1 MIPIPLDGRWTRQ
14 KSLGFLALLLAAV
27 STSSAL
33 VARRELRIHE
43 PLYRVE
49 EPARYPDRE
58 AQFLQRP
65 RARGNPEIVVGDVES
80 LQDQAFHSQVAIRNQ
95 LRYQEQMLTFGRFT
109 YGALAVGLFVIGGML
124 LLAPPSVGTENR
136 HAA

>member
-1 MIPIPLDGRWTRQ
+1 MISIPLDGRWTRQ
-14 KSLGFLALLLAAV
+14 KSLGFLALLLAAI

-33 VARRELRIHE
+33 VAHRELQIYE

-58 AQFLQRP
+58 AQFLQRL
-65 RARGNPEIVVGDVES
+65 RAHGNPEIVVAVVES

-95 LRYQEQMLTFGRFT
+95 LRYQERMLSFSRFT
-109 YGALAVGLFVIGGML
+109 YGALAVGLFVIGGVL
-124 LLAPPSVGTENR
+124 LLAPSSVGTESR

>member
-14 KSLGFLALLLAAV
+14 KSFGFLALLLAAI

-33 VARRELRIHE
+33 VAHRELQIYE

-49 EPARYPDRE
+49 EPARYLDRE
-58 AQFLQRP
+58 AQFLQRL
-65 RARGNPEIVVGDVES
+65 RAHGNPQVVVGVVES
-80 LQDQAFHSQVAIRNQ
+80 LQGQAFHSQVAIRTQ
-95 LRYQEQMLTFGRFT
+95 LQYQERMPSFGRFT

-124 LLAPPSVGTENR
+124 LLAPSAVGTENR
-136 HAA
+136 HVA